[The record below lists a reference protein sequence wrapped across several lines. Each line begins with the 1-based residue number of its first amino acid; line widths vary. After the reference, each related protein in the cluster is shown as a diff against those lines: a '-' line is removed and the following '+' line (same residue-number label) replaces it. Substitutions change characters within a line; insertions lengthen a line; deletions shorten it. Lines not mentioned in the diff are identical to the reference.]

1 MATTPAR
8 GLTHVAAPTP
18 KPVEG
23 GIFDAAQVV
32 PLGAHEAMGVT
43 YEQVAAGV
51 PTEIAESTAD
61 CIKAVVDRDEFEG
74 FTFVEGDPAF
84 YIFAGVTCNAFQS
97 TDEEYAAKAGER
109 LDAFKHLA
117 VERHLWTNELP
128 ELATDIH
135 PAGAVKPKVGLG
147 LLEEHAGLVYP
158 FVPTVHF
165 GRRVAVFL
173 AGEDVLSYDAGD
185 AALIGGAQISNGA
198 GYVSRTGPGGVEAA
212 EGEAWMYVTGQ
223 VVLREGALSSI
234 PAHDPQTNTRI
245 ALAVRPYVVTIDG
258 FAAAIRITL
267 E

>member
-8 GLTHVAAPTP
+8 GVTHVAAPTP

-32 PLGAHEAMGVT
+32 PLGAHEAMGVV
-43 YEQVAAGV
+43 YEQIAAA
-51 PTEIAESTAD
+51 PPLEISEDSAT
-61 CIKAVVDRDEFEG
+61 CISAAAPSDNYQG

-84 YIFAGVTCNAFQS
+84 YIYAGVICNAFQS

-117 VERHLWTNELP
+117 VERHLWTNQLP
-128 ELATDIH
+128 EAAIDLH
-135 PAGAVKPKVGLG
+135 PEGAVKPKVGLG
-147 LLEEHAGLVYP
+147 LLEEYAGVTYP

-173 AGEDVLSYDAGD
+173 AGEDVLSYNAGD
-185 AALIGGAQISNGA
+185 AALVGGAQISNGA
-198 GYVSRTGPGGVEAA
+198 GYVSRTGPGGIAAA

-223 VVLREGALSSI
+223 VVLREGELTSI
-234 PAHDPQTNTRI
+234 PANDPKTNTRI
-245 ALAVRPYVVTIDG
+245 ALAVRPYVATIDG